1 MGSLREKKE
10 KEQEEKKHATGGERA
25 NRTVAAASVPLF
37 FLCAYMSVRCRSFYS
52 YSNCIYSEN
61 EKERERGREKKNDEQ
76 EYTYTYYSKAHWTT
90 TTYGRDACVQR
101 TSSCQKIAV
110 VIVIG

>member
-1 MGSLREKKE
+1 M
-10 KEQEEKKHATGGERA
+10 
-25 NRTVAAASVPLF
+25 
-37 FLCAYMSVRCRSFYS
+37 YS
-52 YSNCIYSEN
+52 
-61 EKERERGREKKNDEQ
+61 EKERRKEEEEEEKKKNDEQ
-76 EYTYTYYSKAHWTT
+76 EYTHTYYSKAHWTT